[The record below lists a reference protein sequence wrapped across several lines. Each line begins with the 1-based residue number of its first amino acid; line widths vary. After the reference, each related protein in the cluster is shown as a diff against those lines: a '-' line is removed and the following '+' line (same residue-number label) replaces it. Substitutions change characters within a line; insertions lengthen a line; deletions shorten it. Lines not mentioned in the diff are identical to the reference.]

1 MKGKIVIPR
10 KTLNTKDARYR
21 RHEQLIN
28 ATLHGMLTK
37 RCRNIRPAEVCRQ
50 AKVSRTTFYTHYD
63 NVNFVEQYELKL
75 KQDFCAKLPKDCPR
89 KETLFT
95 ILLSFVRKER
105 GYFEATMPNANFWL
119 LQKIFVELHPVLKA
133 KDCSSRSYE
142 IYAMQQIALISCWV
156 QHDKCAM
163 EKMRV
168 YMQKMATTPMMRAD
182 F

>member
-21 RHEQLIN
+21 RHERLIN
-28 ATLHGMLTK
+28 TTLHGMLTK

-75 KQDFCAKLPKDCPR
+75 KQDFCAKLPKDCLR

-95 ILLSFVRKER
+95 ILLSFVREER

-119 LQKIFVELHPVLKA
+119 LQKIFTELHPVLSA

-142 IYAMQQIALISCWV
+142 LYVMQQVALISCWV
-156 QHDKCAM
+156 QYDNFAF
-163 EKMRV
+163 EKIRP
-168 YMQKMATTPMMRAD
+168 YARKMAQLPIMRMD